1 MPGKMNFGLSSLTL
15 ALAAWPSRLQPPSGA
30 KDPRQNPE
38 ADGNEQ
44 RREPEARGDTDV
56 ALAVEAPTEAADEV
70 DHGIEQADCAPER
83 RQHVDRVERAA
94 EESERR
100 HHQRGDDRRVLDAH
114 RHEQRRGYENDEPD
128 ADRFGRRRADIGAD
142 CLERGYGR
150 REQLVDLAGEL

>member
-83 RQHVDRVERAA
+83 RQHVDRIERAA

-100 HHQRGDDRRVLDAH
+100 HHQRGDDRQLLEVFRPNADDEA
-114 RHEQRRGYENDEPD
+114 EQAEGDRGQ
-128 ADRFGRRRADIGAD
+128 
-142 CLERGYGR
+142 
-150 REQLVDLAGEL
+150 REEGDHP